1 MQGLL
6 KNWFYFQM
14 DFSAEA
20 AGYAATIA
28 VVVLVAVL
36 CVLGSL
42 LLRWILTPVV
52 RHATKNTKHSWEA
65 AIEKNRIPRR
75 MSHLMSPLI
84 ISLFAEDLPI
94 RSDLLQRGLAAYI
107 ILVFLLV
114 ADAILSAA
122 DDIYLEYEISKIRPI
137 KGFLQVTKIILFIIG
152 AIILL
157 ASLIG
162 QSPLVLLGGISA
174 LTAVFLL
181 IFQNAILG
189 FVAGIQLT
197 SNDMLRIGDW
207 IEMPKYDANGTVLEI
222 SLCTVK
228 VQNFDNSITT
238 IPANALT
245 TDSFRNW
252 RGMQESGGRRIM
264 RSVPI
269 DMTSICFCTPELL
282 TRLQEQGLLILPQAN
297 DAKAPDKIDSPTAQE
312 ATEPERITNLTLFRL
327 YLTQYLQHHPGIQPE
342 MSLMVRELEPQA
354 TGIPLQLY
362 AFSRSTDWKPYEST
376 QSDIF
381 EHLLAVMPQFGLRT
395 FQNPS
400 GHDLTT
406 VLKTNTDFTP

>member
-1 MQGLL
+1 MRGYLQ
-6 KNWFYFQM
+6 NWFFFKM
-14 DFSAEA
+14 DLSADVS
-20 AGYAATIA
+20 GYAANVA
-28 VVVLVAVL
+28 MVVLVALL
-36 CVLGSL
+36 CIAGNL
-42 LLRWILTPVV
+42 LLRAMLSPLV
-52 RHATKNTKHSWEA
+52 RRITKNKKHSWEA
-65 AIEKNRIPRR
+65 ATLKNRVPQRF
-75 MSHLMSPLI
+75 SHLISPLI
-84 ISLFAEDLPI
+84 ISLFAADLPI

-107 ILVFLLV
+107 IIIVLLI
-114 ADAILSAA
+114 ADALLSAA
-122 DDIYLEYEISKIRPI
+122 DEIYLEYDISKIRPI
-137 KGFLQVTKIILFIIG
+137 KGFLQVTKIVLFIIG
-152 AIILL
+152 GIILL

-174 LTAVFLL
+174 LTAVFML

-245 TDSFRNW
+245 NDSFRNW

-264 RSVPI
+264 RAVQL

-282 TRLQEQGLLILPQAN
+282 EQLGQLEWLPDEFLQ
-297 DAKAPDKIDSPTAQE
+297 KTAAE
-312 ATEPERITNLTLFRL
+312 ESDGRMTNIGLFRV
-327 YLTQYLQHHPGIQPE
+327 YLTNYLLHHPGIQPE
-342 MSLMVRELEPQA
+342 MQVMVRQLEPLA
-354 TGIPLQLY
+354 SGIPLQVY
-362 AFSRSTDWKPYEST
+362 AFSRSIEWKPFEAT
-376 QSDIF
+376 QADIF
-381 EHLLAVMPQFGLRT
+381 EHILAVLPLFHLRI

-400 GHDLTT
+400 GHDLTNALS
-406 VLKTNTDFTP
+406 LKECES

>member
-1 MQGLL
+1 M
-6 KNWFYFQM
+6 
-14 DFSAEA
+14 
-20 AGYAATIA
+20 TA
-28 VVVLVAVL
+28 VV
-36 CVLGSL
+36 
-42 LLRWILTPVV
+42 
-52 RHATKNTKHSWEA
+52 
-65 AIEKNRIPRR
+65 
-75 MSHLMSPLI
+75 M
-84 ISLFAEDLPI
+84 
-94 RSDLLQRGLAAYI
+94 
-107 ILVFLLV
+107 
-114 ADAILSAA
+114 
-122 DDIYLEYEISKIRPI
+122 
-137 KGFLQVTKIILFIIG
+137 
-152 AIILL
+152 
-157 ASLIG
+157 
-162 QSPLVLLGGISA
+162 
-174 LTAVFLL
+174 L

-269 DMTSICFCTPELL
+269 DMTSIHFCSPELL
-282 TRLQEQGLLILPQAN
+282 TRLQEQGLLPQA
-297 DAKAPDKIDSPTAQE
+297 DETGPQDSTDSPATPE
-312 ATEPERITNLTLFRL
+312 STEPEQMTNLSLFRL
-327 YLTQYLQHHPGIQPE
+327 YMTQYLQHHPGIQPE

-362 AFSRSTDWKPYEST
+362 AFSRSTDWQPYENT

-381 EHLLAVMPQFGLRT
+381 EHLLAVLPLFELRT
-395 FQNPS
+395 FQTPS
-400 GHDLTT
+400 GHDLTAALSPT
-406 VLKTNTDFTP
+406 DAPSNKTQAAENCTSQGGKCSK